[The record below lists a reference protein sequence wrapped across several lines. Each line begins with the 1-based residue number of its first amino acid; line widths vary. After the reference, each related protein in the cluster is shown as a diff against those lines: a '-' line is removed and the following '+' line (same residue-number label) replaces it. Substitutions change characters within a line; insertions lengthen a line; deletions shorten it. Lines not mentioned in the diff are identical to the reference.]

1 MKILSDTHFSAS
13 NLQQECGDFEN
24 TEVTEWHKRA
34 VLEGKTEFSKCN
46 LLKFLKF
53 FFFVFFILFLAQWIR
68 TAKDSK

>member
-46 LLKFLKF
+46 LLKFLNYGG
-53 FFFVFFILFLAQWIR
+53 VFLYFLFYF
-68 TAKDSK
+68 